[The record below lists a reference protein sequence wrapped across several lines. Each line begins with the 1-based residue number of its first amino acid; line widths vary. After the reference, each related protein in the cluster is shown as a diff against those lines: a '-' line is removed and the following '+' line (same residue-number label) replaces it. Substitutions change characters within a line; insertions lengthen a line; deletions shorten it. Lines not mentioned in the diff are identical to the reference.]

1 MQSST
6 VDLILLKNRA
16 DYKRTSKL
24 LVSHQKLRLTVLSL
38 PLPLIKDSNPQEE
51 KTPGL
56 EKISH

>member
-6 VDLILLKNRA
+6 VDLILLENRA
-16 DYKRTSKL
+16 DYKHTSKL

-38 PLPLIKDSNPQEE
+38 LLPLIKNSNPQED

-56 EKISH
+56 EKTSL